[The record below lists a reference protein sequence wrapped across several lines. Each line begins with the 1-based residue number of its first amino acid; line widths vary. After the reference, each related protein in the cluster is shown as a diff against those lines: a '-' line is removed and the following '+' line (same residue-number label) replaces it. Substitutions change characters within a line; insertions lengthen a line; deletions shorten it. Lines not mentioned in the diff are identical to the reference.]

1 MTELKTNIMDK
12 KELYGLIGFVLS
24 SRNRVKVLKA
34 INEDYKMP
42 SEIGRELDMNFA
54 LVSYSL
60 SSLKRKKLVRCLNE
74 NASKGRIYVCTPL
87 GLEILNNILQ
97 KID

>member
-1 MTELKTNIMDK
+1 MDK

-24 SRNRVKVLKA
+24 SRNRVQVLKA

-42 SEIGRELDMNFA
+42 SEIGRELDMSSA

-60 SSLKRKKLVRCLNE
+60 STLKSKKLVRCLNE
-74 NASKGRIYVCTPL
+74 NASKGRVYVCTPL
-87 GLEILNNILQ
+87 GLEILNNILK

>member
-1 MTELKTNIMDK
+1 MDK

-24 SRNRVKVLKA
+24 SRNRVQVLKA
-34 INEDYKMP
+34 INEEYKMP

-87 GLEILNNILQ
+87 GLEILNNILK

>member
-1 MTELKTNIMDK
+1 MDK

-24 SRNRVKVLKA
+24 SRNRVQVLKA

-42 SEIGRELDMNFA
+42 SEIGRELDMNVA

-87 GLEILNNILQ
+87 GLEILNNILK

>member
-24 SRNRVKVLKA
+24 SRNRVQVLKA

-87 GLEILNNILQ
+87 GLEILNNILK

>member
-1 MTELKTNIMDK
+1 MDK

-24 SRNRVKVLKA
+24 SRNRVQVLKA

-60 SSLKRKKLVRCLNE
+60 STLKRKKLVRCINE
-74 NASKGRIYVCTPL
+74 NASKGRVYVCTQL
-87 GLEILNNILQ
+87 GLEILNNIL
-97 KID
+97 KRID

>member
-60 SSLKRKKLVRCLNE
+60 STLKRKKLVRCLNE
-74 NASKGRIYVCTPL
+74 SASKGRVYVCTPL
-87 GLEILNNILQ
+87 GLEILNNILK